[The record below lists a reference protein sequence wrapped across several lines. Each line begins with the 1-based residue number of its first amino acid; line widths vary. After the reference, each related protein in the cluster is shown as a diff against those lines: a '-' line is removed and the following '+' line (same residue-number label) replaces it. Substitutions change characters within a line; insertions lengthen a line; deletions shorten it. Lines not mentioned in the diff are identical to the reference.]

1 VPVLLVTD
9 VLDAAVSATPRK
21 VAVTLGDEAMTFAEM
36 GARAN
41 RLANAL
47 YGWGVRR
54 GDRVAYWADIA
65 IEASPLQF
73 ALGRLGAAFVPMNP
87 SYSYDEAR
95 KVCEYLGPRLL
106 LADANHLEGSE
117 VLTRDL
123 DVPLLGTAPTAVST
137 LARQPSLDD
146 LAAASAPVA
155 PDAPLPKEEDVFAI
169 FLTSGSTGTPKG
181 VMVSQRATWLRA
193 FAGSANSVASG
204 GPGQLIMFPLFHMA
218 GWFFAY
224 HAWSLHQP
232 AHFVSRPD
240 GRLLLA
246 AVDRYHPGS
255 LYCIPAVWQ
264 RILDERGPFD
274 TSSLEW
280 ALIGT
285 SRVEP
290 DLLEAIKARFPAT
303 RTTVSYGSTEIGRA
317 LSLGDHDL
325 FRKPYS
331 VGLPIP
337 GLRARLA
344 EDGEL
349 LLASD
354 TGMSG
359 YFNLPEETSR
369 ALQDGWFHTGDRV
382 EVDDEGYFFVVGR
395 TKEMI
400 RSGGEWVA
408 PIEVEAALSDYPGLA
423 EVAVFGAPDPNW
435 GEVIWAAVVLRD
447 GATLP
452 SVDDLRRHLS
462 GRLAAFKHPRRVIAV
477 DEVPRT
483 AATGQLQ
490 RSRLITQAEEKS

>member
-1 VPVLLVTD
+1 VFVLLVSS
-9 VLDAAVSATPRK
+9 VLDAAVSATPGK
-21 VAVTLGDEAMTFAEM
+21 VAVTLGDEMMTFAEM
-36 GARAN
+36 ATRTN

-47 YGWGVRR
+47 FGWGVRR
-54 GDRVAYWADIA
+54 GDRIAYWADIN

-73 ALGRLGAAFVPMNP
+73 ALGRLGAVFVPMNP
-87 SYSYDEAR
+87 AYSDEEAR
-95 KVCEYLGPRLL
+95 KVCEYLDPRLL
-106 LADANHLEGSE
+106 VVDVEHFDRSEGLA
-117 VLTRDL
+117 RDL
-123 DVPLLGTAPTAVST
+123 DVALLQNG
-137 LARQPSLDD
+137 LAGRVSLDD
-146 LAAASAPVA
+146 LAAAGSPVP
-155 PDAPLPKEEDVFAI
+155 PDAPFPQEDDVFTI
-169 FLTSGSTGTPKG
+169 FLTSGSTGSPKG

-193 FAGSANSVASG
+193 FAGSINSVACG

-224 HAWSLHQP
+224 HAWSLHQS

-240 GRLLLA
+240 GHHLLA
-246 AVDRYHPGS
+246 ALDRQRPGT

-264 RILDERGPFD
+264 RILDECGEFD

-290 DLLEAIKARFPAT
+290 ELLEAIKQRFPAT
-303 RTTVSYGSTEIGRA
+303 RTTVSYGSTEMGRA

-331 VGLPIP
+331 VGLPTP
-337 GLRARLA
+337 GFQARVA
-344 EDGEL
+344 DDGEL

-354 TGMSG
+354 TRMSG
-359 YFNLPEETSR
+359 YYNLPDETAV
-369 ALQDGWFHTGDRV
+369 ALQDGWYHTGDRV

-408 PIEVEAALSDYPGLA
+408 PVEVEAALSDFPDLVDA
-423 EVAVFGAPDPNW
+423 AVFGAPDPGW
-435 GEVIWAAVVLRD
+435 GEVVCVAVVMCD
-447 GATLP
+447 GAVPP
-452 SVDDLRRHLS
+452 SVEDLRSHLS
-462 GRLAAFKHPRRVIAV
+462 GRLATFKQPRRVVVV

-490 RSRLITQAEEKS
+490 RSRLVPIAEER

>member
-1 VPVLLVTD
+1 MLIVSNI
-9 VLDAAVSATPRK
+9 LDAAVSATPRQ

-36 GARAN
+36 RAQAH

-47 YGWGVRR
+47 FGRGVRR
-54 GDRVAYWADIA
+54 GDRVAYWADIDILA
-65 IEASPLQF
+65 PSLQF
-73 ALGRLGAAFVPMNP
+73 ALGRLGAVFVPMNP
-87 SYSYDEAR
+87 AYSDDEAR
-95 KVCEYLGPRLL
+95 QVCEYLDPRLL
-106 LADANHLEGSE
+106 LADAGHSE
-117 VLTRDL
+117 RSHFLCRELGIPVLVT
-123 DVPLLGTAPTAVST
+123 GTTGRS
-137 LARQPSLDD
+137 SLDD
-146 LAAASAPVA
+146 LAAASSPDPPDGPAPSE
-155 PDAPLPKEEDVFAI
+155 DDVFAI
-169 FLTSGSTGTPKG
+169 FLTSGSTGSPKG

-193 FAGSANSVASG
+193 FAGSINSVASG

-224 HAWSLHQP
+224 HAWSLHRP

-240 GRLLLA
+240 GPQLLA
-246 AVDRYHPGS
+246 AIERHRPGT
-255 LYCIPAVWQ
+255 LYCIPAVWE
-264 RILDERGPFD
+264 RILDEGGSVD
-274 TSSLEW
+274 TSSLQW

-290 DLLEAIKARFPAT
+290 ELLQSIKRRFPST
-303 RTTVSYGSTEIGRA
+303 RTTVSYGSTEMGRA

-337 GLRARLA
+337 GFQASVA

-354 TGMSG
+354 TRMSG
-359 YFNLPEETSR
+359 YYNLPDQTAL
-369 ALQDGWFHTGDRV
+369 ALQNGWYHTGDRV
-382 EVDDEGYFFVVGR
+382 EMDDEGYFYVVGR

-408 PIEVEAALSDYPGLA
+408 PVEVEAALSDYPGLA
-423 EVAVFGAPDPNW
+423 EAAVFGAPDPGW
-435 GEVIWAAVVLRD
+435 GEVVCVAIVMGD
-447 GATLP
+447 GATP
-452 SVDDLRRHLS
+452 PAVEDLRRHLS
-462 GRLAAFKHPRRVIAV
+462 GRLATFKHPRRVIVV

-490 RSRLITQAEEKS
+490 RSMLIPGADEES